1 MEETSYLLFKEE
13 NEKMPSLSEV
23 NYTNNNN
30 NQQIIPL
37 SKCEKILSRIFCCC
51 YNTYELTKEELDI
64 YRSLQLTFSR
74 SFLPSSASDALY
86 QRVKL
91 LADEV
96 FAKDSD
102 YDELMNRSNE
112 IEKRTKLLNYMG
124 FFFEQ
129 CYNDVLGVGQV
140 INDILSYGTSQ
151 KVFVDAVRTMV
162 DEGKYPFGQTFGNLI
177 YTVKLYMY
185 LDTDTER
192 LKYKQKGINI
202 TMERQDMKSFVQFL
216 KNNHNNELHVVY
228 DIICDMFIHLEQEI
242 RNKDLTLY
250 SNEYIEIQNNII
262 LDRLQCKSIIY
273 LRL

>member
-1 MEETSYLLFKEE
+1 MHNRAEQQNETTFKQRVNRDIIKPCLIEMLFGFI
-13 NEKMPSLSEV
+13 PFY
-23 NYTNNNN
+23 NY
-30 NQQIIPL
+30 
-37 SKCEKILSRIFCCC
+37 R
-51 YNTYELTKEELDI
+51 LTKEELDI

-242 RNKDLTLY
+242 RNKND
-250 SNEYIEIQNNII
+250 NEQIDKLILNEIQSFHNEIKKII
-262 LDRLQCKSIIY
+262 NYSH
-273 LRL
+273 